1 MKTLPISVR
10 FSSSSNIVSTGSS
23 LFIKL
28 ENIFLLT
35 DFSLYSYDLDT
46 FLLPCKKSTSALER
60 SYMQEFNTDD

>member
-10 FSSSSNIVSTGSS
+10 FSSSSNIDSTGSS

-28 ENIFLLT
+28 ENIFWLT

-46 FLLPCKKSTSALER
+46 FLLLVKSQPHL
-60 SYMQEFNTDD
+60 